1 MASIKFEQAQR
12 WYPGADVPAVPTA
25 EPEAADTSS
34 PGDIVVTA
42 LKRATSL
49 QQTPLAISA
58 VTSESLVAQGIT
70 DSQELTR
77 TTPNLIINENANGGS
92 RVIIRNL
99 YAPGEPLGVA
109 GSASRHDLGQ
119 RLHFLDLLISVH
131 GTLLSTASRRGG
143 CPASSWPRSRSM

>member
-1 MASIKFEQAQR
+1 MTTGSTRCFRGRWLLLGVSLLAASTSALAQQ
-12 WYPGADVPAVPTA
+12 ADVPAVPTA

-70 DSQELTR
+70 DS
-77 TTPNLIINENANGGS
+77 
-92 RVIIRNL
+92 
-99 YAPGEPLGVA
+99 
-109 GSASRHDLGQ
+109 
-119 RLHFLDLLISVH
+119 
-131 GTLLSTASRRGG
+131 
-143 CPASSWPRSRSM
+143 